1 MEYRAKPGKGVW
13 LTVFVVVAAF
23 ALALWGIEYSL
34 DPEDRVLKIMLLA
47 PTYLFMAIFAFL
59 AVGAFN
65 LSYRVGEKGLSLQ
78 WGAYTK
84 VVPWKEIT
92 HVIKVVGKC
101 NLCSII
107 GADWPGY
114 QVGIYIA
121 KGLGPIRL
129 YATYPDEGFI
139 YIKSN
144 VGFFGIT
151 PPAEMYEEMLQ
162 YIAQHAGKE
171 IEVIDMDEIP
181 EELKGQSEKDDY
193 TFRLLKSINVWMLLA
208 YGIYLLV
215 FFPGSGA
222 PKLVILLLVLA
233 IGLFFFNT
241 SNAARLY
248 QFSPGGGYAILALG
262 IMVNGIFFIVSFG
275 EITLK

>member
-1 MEYRAKPGKGVW
+1 M
-13 LTVFVVVAAF
+13 
-23 ALALWGIEYSL
+23 
-34 DPEDRVLKIMLLA
+34 
-47 PTYLFMAIFAFL
+47 
-59 AVGAFN
+59 
-65 LSYRVGEKGLSLQ
+65 
-78 WGAYTK
+78 
-84 VVPWKEIT
+84 
-92 HVIKVVGKC
+92 
-101 NLCSII
+101 
-107 GADWPGY
+107 
-114 QVGIYIA
+114 
-121 KGLGPIRL
+121 

>member
-193 TFRLLKSINVWMLLA
+193 TFRLLKSINVWMMLA

>member
-1 MEYRAKPGKGVW
+1 MEYRAKPSVGVW
-13 LTVFVVVAAF
+13 FTVIVIIAAF
-23 ALALWGIEYSL
+23 ILALWGINYSL
-34 DPEDRVLKIMLLA
+34 GPEDKALKIMLLA
-47 PTYLFMAIFAFL
+47 PTYLFMLVFAFL
-59 AVGAFN
+59 AAGAFN
-65 LSYRVGEKGLSLQ
+65 LTYKTTDKGLILR

-114 QVGIYIA
+114 QVGMYLA
-121 KGLGPIRL
+121 KGIGPIRL
-129 YATYPDEGFI
+129 YATNPDKGFI

-151 PPAEMYEEMLQ
+151 PPAQMYEEMLQ
-162 YIAQHAGKE
+162 NIADHAHKE
-171 IEVIDMDEIP
+171 IEVINIDELP
-181 EELKGQSEKDDY
+181 EEVRGESEKNDY
-193 TFRLLKSINVWMLLA
+193 TYRLLKSINVWMLLA
-208 YGIYLLV
+208 YIIYLLV

-222 PKLVILLLVLA
+222 PKLIVLLLVLA
-233 IGLFFFNT
+233 VGLFFFNT

-248 QFSPGGGYAILALG
+248 QFSAGGGYAILALG
-262 IMVNGIFFIVSFG
+262 IIVNGIFFIVSFG

>member
-59 AVGAFN
+59 VVGAFN